1 MYSGEVVKK
10 SFLRYNKW
18 LLHYKVKL
26 FSLLSAFVLWFF
38 IVTDHHYNHVLSV
51 SLHLMN
57 QQAGF
62 ILKEP
67 VPSRVK
73 VLFRG
78 SGKALLALMFRDI
91 RINIDLHQA
100 TRLEEFA
107 ITVDMIKGI
116 PLGMDVAPQ
125 RIIEPDSVTVHLDR
139 FVEKKVNIQPDITLI
154 PSDGYI
160 HVGDIILNPDSV
172 FVSGPETIVDTVS
185 EIRTVHREFKNV
197 IKKIDGKVPLVL
209 LDWETVDYTIDNVRF
224 EADIQRIGERII
236 NEVPVN
242 VVRVPQGIRVIVV
255 PSTFTLKVQGG
266 VNVLAK
272 LKKEDIVATIDF
284 RRRYLYRGKHI
295 PAMIDVPEGIT
306 FSDARPKNFELIVE
320 R

>member
-1 MYSGEVVKK
+1 MFSGEVVKK
-10 SFLRYNKW
+10 TFLRYNKW

-26 FSLLSAFVLWFF
+26 FSLLSAFLLWFF
-38 IVTDHHYNHVLSV
+38 IVTDHHYNHVINV

-57 QQAGF
+57 KQAGL

-67 VPSRVK
+67 VPSKVT

-91 RINIDLHQA
+91 RIDLDLHQ
-100 TRLEEFA
+100 TDRLEEFA
-107 ITVDMIKGI
+107 ITVDKIKGI
-116 PLGMDVAPQ
+116 PLGMDVTPQ
-125 RIIEPDSVTVHLDR
+125 RIIEPNSVTVHLDR
-139 FVEKKVNIQPDITLI
+139 FVEKRVIIRPDISFI
-154 PSDGYI
+154 PADGYI
-160 HVGDIILNPDSV
+160 HVGSIILNPDSV
-172 FVSGPETIVDTVS
+172 IVSGPETIVDTVS
-185 EIRTVHREFKNV
+185 EIRTVRREFKNV
-197 IKKIDGKVPLVL
+197 IKKIDGKVPLVHM
-209 LDWETVDYTIDNVRF
+209 DWETVEYTLDDVRF
-224 EADIQRIGERII
+224 EADIQRIGERTI
-236 NEVPVN
+236 NEIPVS
-242 VVRVPQGIRVIVV
+242 VVRVPQGVRVIVV
-255 PSTFTLKVQGG
+255 PSTFSLKVQGG